1 MENHDLLRI
10 DLYFLPIDYF
20 QRQRK
25 MVKFWLISA
34 SISGFLSVT
43 LGAIGAH
50 ALKNVLDQY
59 GKSIYEKAVLYQVF
73 HTLALLAVGILQHLS
88 KNASFSVAGW
98 GFWVG
103 ILLFS
108 GSLYLLAITG
118 LKWLGVI
125 TPIGGLAFLFGWL
138 WLIWAIFKGRF

>member
-1 MENHDLLRI
+1 
-10 DLYFLPIDYF
+10 
-20 QRQRK
+20 

-50 ALKNVLDQY
+50 ALKNFLDEH
-59 GKSIYEKAVLYQVF
+59 GKSVYEKAVLYQMF
-73 HTLALLAVGILQHLS
+73 HTIALFAVGILQHLS
-88 KNASFSVAGW
+88 KDTSFSLAGW
-98 GFWVG
+98 GFWAG

-125 TPIGGLAFLFGWL
+125 TPFGGLAFLFGWVCL
-138 WLIWAIFKGRF
+138 VWIIFKGRSY